1 MRISVRK
8 LFVKLLS
15 ILVLLSGC
23 GFAGLAPDGPE
34 SLQIENKTYKT
45 GFYGPLY
52 PNEYSLTEQTLQA
65 GDITLVRIAHDNFEL
80 YHADVGPYAEG
91 TVYCED
97 SQYEQALAYY
107 GDPANY
113 TYFCTLGVNM
123 NDGTKTVELSDVD
136 TSVFDALLSFA
147 DASYYDPFDNRHN
160 SKVETVELPMPDDT
174 VDTRMV
180 FYKESKDSLFCS
192 AKGNEYYIID
202 HSLYM
207 VYQYNFGHGEYE
219 KLIAVEVPDNISTY
233 FVSLMR
239 SEGLL

>member
-1 MRISVRK
+1 MRK

-80 YHADVGPYAEG
+80 YHADVGSYAEG

-202 HSLYM
+202 NYLYM
-207 VYQYNFGHGEYE
+207 VYQYDFGHGEYE
-219 KLIAVEVPDNISTY
+219 KQIAVEVPDNISTY